1 MAASFSRP
9 PGRAKAAYI
18 FGTGT
23 DVGKTVVTAGL
34 LANLGGAQAIKPVQ
48 TGPVR
53 DEEVYARACPGARYG
68 TLRHFPLAA
77 SPHLAAARAGVR
89 LDLDRLAEELA
100 EAAALAPF
108 TLIEGAGGPA
118 TPLTPTETFLDLAAR
133 RPWPAALVVENRLGA
148 LNQTLL
154 AVEALE
160 RRGVEVAGLVVNHPG
175 PAPDDQR
182 LILEDNIASLPVLTG
197 RPVLAVVPCQARLNW
212 PELAAALR
220 PAAEVLSKE
229 E

>member
-1 MAASFSRP
+1 LQNALR
-9 PGRAKAAYI
+9 AAYI

-89 LDLDRLAEELA
+89 LDLGRLAEELA

-118 TPLTPTETFLDLAAR
+118 PPLTPTETVLDLAAR
-133 RPWPAALVVENRLGA
+133 RPWPAALVVENKLGA

-160 RRGVEVAGLVVNHPG
+160 RRVKVAGLVVNHPG
-175 PAPDDQR
+175 PSPDDQR
-182 LILEDNIASLPVLTG
+182 LILEDNITSLPVLTG
-197 RPVLAVVPCQARLNW
+197 RPVLAVVPHQARLNW
-212 PELAAALR
+212 PELAAVLR

-229 E
+229 EQ